1 MQNAEV
7 EERKHQQGGYSASR
21 QEMILS
27 TLHREAADKEEGEC
41 ESLG

>member
-1 MQNAEV
+1 MQNSEV
-7 EERKHQQGGYSASR
+7 EERKHQQGGCSASR

-27 TLHREAADKEEGEC
+27 TVLTEAADEEDGEC